1 MGALR
6 SLTRGA
12 CHSTRRLAFLEPTRR
27 SYRSVDNSL
36 IESLNMRAISVSLG
50 RSGLLAAAAALVLG
64 ACASSVTLEDGN
76 KVPVEDR
83 KAGSAAGGASAGG
96 AQSGVS
102 TVNLNSKAA
111 TADSLPRVVYFD
123 FDSFV
128 VRDDA
133 RPVIDTHAKRLVAN
147 SGLKMTVEGHTDER
161 GSREYNLAL
170 GQKRAEAVVKSL
182 TLLGARGPQLEPVSF
197 GMERPAVQGS
207 DEAAYAKNR
216 RAELKDR

>member
-1 MGALR
+1 
-6 SLTRGA
+6 
-12 CHSTRRLAFLEPTRR
+12 
-27 SYRSVDNSL
+27 
-36 IESLNMRAISVSLG
+36 MRANSVLMA
-50 RSGLLAAAAALVLG
+50 RAGLLAAAAALVLG
-64 ACASSVTLEDGN
+64 GCASSVTLEDGN

-83 KAGSAAGGASAGG
+83 RAGAGAGAGTSG

-102 TVNLNSKAA
+102 TVNLDNRAA
-111 TADSLPRVVYFD
+111 SGDNLARIVYFD

-133 RPVIDTHAKRLVAN
+133 RTVIDVHAKRLSSNAA
-147 SGLKMTVEGHTDER
+147 LKMTVEGHTDER

-182 TLLGARGPQLEPVSF
+182 TLLGARANQIEPVSF